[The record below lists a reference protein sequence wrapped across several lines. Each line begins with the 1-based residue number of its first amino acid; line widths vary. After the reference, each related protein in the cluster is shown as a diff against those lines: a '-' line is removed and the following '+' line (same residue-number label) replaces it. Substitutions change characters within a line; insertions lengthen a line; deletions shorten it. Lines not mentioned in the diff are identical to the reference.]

1 MKDERFKALPEGKA
15 ERHQD
20 LAKLHHK
27 ISVRFE
33 QTVFLEMIKYNM
45 TKAKI
50 NNKNANTKGLFK
62 NQNGGGR
69 LDS

>member
-33 QTVFLEMIKYNM
+33 QTVFLEMIKYS
-45 TKAKI
+45 T
-50 NNKNANTKGLFK
+50 L
-62 NQNGGGR
+62 R
-69 LDS
+69 